1 VSDTCRN
8 PQTPGAVDLL
18 RNADCREWAHLFSC
32 YITAYSILKNTT
44 AVQQIFPAKTTH
56 TIVKTISF
64 PLQAPNEAIHEK
76 CNSVY
81 LNIFETSQK
90 INSTRQLLKETD
102 VVVFI
107 LSILVF

>member
-1 VSDTCRN
+1 VSDICRN
-8 PQTPGAVDLL
+8 PQTPDAVDLL
-18 RNADCREWAHLFSC
+18 RNADCREWPHLSSC
-32 YITAYSILKNTT
+32 YITAYWILQNTT
-44 AVQQIFPAKTTH
+44 AVQQIFPAKATQ

-90 INSTRQLLKETD
+90 IDSTRKLLKETD
-102 VVVFI
+102 VVVFL